1 MTTTIRCY
9 RKSPG
14 FAEGGLMD
22 AAEHVRGAGRKN
34 DEILLHLSPGE
45 FEAIRSTWGEPDV
58 NPHTGLPE
66 YAWLSDQFDNVKSYL
81 SDKVL
86 PFLSNGAAS
95 VGNTLLPEN
104 LQNSSLSKTL
114 GATGLGALASLAL
127 GKGAGSGAK
136 LGALLYGGAPI
147 LNNIVSKTKA
157 GQSLGFDPT
166 DSILDDLG
174 MGDWLGGRANAE
186 GSATNDSSTPKGALK
201 SYWPLI
207 VASLI
212 AEKRKRDRRESQI
225 SDLQAQQAGALSQ
238 FNSPIPTTPVK
249 VPTRTSATP
258 DYYTYGEVP
267 ETPFFRPT
275 LQDVS
280 DTQFAQGGSPHVR
293 GPGTGRS
300 DSIPARLSD
309 GEYVMDAET
318 VSLLGDGSNEAGARR
333 LDEMRRKLRMDKGKK
348 LSKGE
353 FSGDAKLPE
362 DYLTGGE
369 VQ

>member
-9 RKSPG
+9 RKSPV
-14 FAEGGLMD
+14 FAEGGLID

-95 VGNTLLPEN
+95 VGNTILPEN

-114 GATGLGALASLAL
+114 GATGIGALASLL
-127 GKGAGSGAK
+127 MGKGAGSGAK
-136 LGALLYGGAPI
+136 VGALLYGGLPI
-147 LNNIVSKTKA
+147 VHNMAAKTKA
-157 GQSLGFDPT
+157 GQALGLDPT
-166 DSILDDLG
+166 DSVLDDIG
-174 MGDWLGGRANAE
+174 MGDWLGGRSNAE
-186 GSATNDSSTPKGALK
+186 GSSTNDTSTMKGALK

-207 VASLI
+207 LASLVE
-212 AEKRKRDRRESQI
+212 EKRKRDQRESQVQA
-225 SDLQAQQAGALSQ
+225 LQDRSNGALQQ
-238 FNSPIPTTPVK
+238 FNAPILQTPVK

-333 LDEMRRKLRMDKGKK
+333 LDEMRKKLRMDKGKK

-362 DYLTGGE
+362 DYLAGGE
-369 VQ
+369 AK